1 MQRKSQRFNRHY
13 LFGCKTD
20 TRQPEGA
27 NKRQR
32 NYSVHQTEIKEAVP
46 MAVGTVPAIQT
57 EQSSFVPYAKIKVLH
72 LIIRNSKIYSHENQ
86 NRCISCRHAVP
97 CCCL

>member
-1 MQRKSQRFNRHY
+1 
-13 LFGCKTD
+13 
-20 TRQPEGA
+20 
-27 NKRQR
+27 
-32 NYSVHQTEIKEAVP
+32 

-57 EQSSFVPYAKIKVLH
+57 EQSSVVPYAKIKVLH